1 MFDKNFVKQLTKFL
15 IIGASNTALSYF
27 VFFIGYNYF
36 LSKDAFYSQCLSY
49 SAGII
54 WSFFW
59 NNKWTFSNANNS
71 WSAFYPFL
79 ILQLSL
85 LVTSAL
91 LLELAKKQFDLDIN
105 LIWLSVMVVITIL
118 NFFLSKYLVFKR

>member
-1 MFDKNFVKQLTKFL
+1 MFDKDFVKQLTKFL
-15 IIGASNTALSYF
+15 IVGASNTALSYI
-27 VFFIGYNYF
+27 VFFISYNYF

-59 NNKWTFSNANNS
+59 NNKWTFSKANKS

-79 ILQLSL
+79 ILQLF
-85 LVTSAL
+85 L
-91 LLELAKKQFDLDIN
+91 LLISAFLLDIAKAQLNLSIN
-105 LIWLSVMVVITIL
+105 LIWLGVMVVITIL
-118 NFFLSKYLVFKR
+118 NFFLTKHLVFKR